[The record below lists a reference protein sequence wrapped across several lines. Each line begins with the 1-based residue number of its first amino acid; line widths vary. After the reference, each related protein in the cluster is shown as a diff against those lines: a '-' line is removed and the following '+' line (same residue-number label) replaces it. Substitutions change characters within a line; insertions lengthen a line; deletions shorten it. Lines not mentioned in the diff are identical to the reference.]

1 MSRPLTIHRIS
12 KLAVGLLLL
21 FGPALSGQASF
32 DGDIKA
38 LLEQGSKPEGVV
50 FEIVTGDQQALQSL
64 MPRIGAAV
72 KQLRHTWPRL
82 DIVIVAHGDEQFALT
97 RNNLKKYMQV
107 HKQVQSLVKDAD
119 VNLHVCGA
127 YADMHGVA
135 PEAFPDYVNVSAS
148 GPAQINDYR
157 TLGYEV
163 ILVKS
168 E

>member
-1 MSRPLTIHRIS
+1 MSRQLTVHGAF
-12 KLAVGLLLL
+12 KLAVALLLL
-21 FGPALSGQASF
+21 FGPAISGQASF

-38 LLEQGSKPEGVV
+38 LLEQGEKPEGVV
-50 FEIVTGDQQALQSL
+50 FEVVTKDRRALESL
-64 MPRIGAAV
+64 MPRIGAAI

-82 DIVIVAHGDEQFALT
+82 DVVVVAHGDEQFALT
-97 RNNLKKYMQV
+97 RDNAKKYTQL
-107 HKQVQSLVKDAD
+107 HKQIQTLVKDAD

-127 YADMHGVA
+127 YAEMHDVA

-163 ILVKS
+163 ILVKP